1 MVTVPFPYMQAERL
15 PLGGHRR
22 LEDVLQN
29 LPLALNAHEVIQG
42 QLTIGGRLP
51 SDLAGS
57 TLTPFAQ
64 TVLDLTSGQNF
75 QYSTLTGDT
84 RNPFLPAN
92 ACFVAQEIGVG
103 HVYVLTKE
111 DLGQR
116 PVTAALANAGVVQ
129 FDPQTYEALMREK
142 RLQEEEFT
150 GQVEAEITPA
160 LNDMQARGELEATL
174 ETIRTTLIHINP
186 VFYFVGPKERLYSTF
201 DRTGKNLL
209 SSPRSGQALI
219 RSADRFPQDIPVS
232 AWSAEDKTFVY
243 GMHLLLASGGA
254 TRLEELN
261 GGQLSPAVLHS
272 FFNDK
277 APIYAE
283 ALVEDMPQNFTDQ
296 SLMEKAQWLATKLTE
311 VKVKKELY
319 RRVNG
324 LLLRK
329 IEGILGPKDHVPD
342 VFVEENICQQL
353 FEVFGIGRNQGE
365 PAQDYW
371 QRLTGEVI
379 TQELEAQTRDL
390 TGKLINKEVRPLPL
404 LIWTIVNSAINATG
418 ADMAATRSFR
428 SIKTIRGKDVK
439 DLTNDDFFCCAVPSQ
454 ELAAAANAEELAEA
468 LKMTARRMAYNGKHM
483 ITVNGVQSDV
493 VGGGTSLR
501 PFGMPDISY
510 HEELLHG
517 GHTQIGVHYALRY
530 PGIITADNMEIKGVF
545 DLALV
550 RREEPPFEPEDIYTA
565 QAHIAALNVVFNT
578 VIAHDP
584 PVDIDVFTGEW
595 YKNNVWQQYS
605 ARINS

>member
-1 MVTVPFPYMQAERL
+1 MVAVPSPYMQAERL

-22 LEDVLQN
+22 LEDVLSN
-29 LPLALNAHEVIQG
+29 LPLALNAHDVIQG

-51 SDLAGS
+51 FDLAGS

-64 TVLDLTSGQNF
+64 TVLDLTNSQNF
-75 QYSTLTGDT
+75 QYSPLTDDI

-92 ACFVAQEIGVG
+92 ACFVAQDKGVG
-103 HVYVLTKE
+103 HVYILAKE
-111 DLGQR
+111 DLEQR
-116 PVTAALANAGVVQ
+116 PLTVELANAGVVQ
-129 FDPQTYEALMREK
+129 FDPQTYEALMRK
-142 RLQEEEFT
+142 KGQQEEEFT
-150 GQVEAEITPA
+150 QQVEAEITPA
-160 LNDMQARGELEATL
+160 LIDMQASGELEATL

-201 DRTGKNLL
+201 DRAGKNLL

-219 RSADRFPQDIPVS
+219 RAADRFPQDIPVS

-243 GMHLLLASGGA
+243 SMYLLLASGGA

-261 GGQLSPAVLHS
+261 GGQLSPAVLHT
-272 FFNDK
+272 FLNNK
-277 APIYAE
+277 AAIYAE
-283 ALVEDMPQNFTDQ
+283 ALGEDMPQIFADQ
-296 SLMEKAQWLATKLTE
+296 SLMEKARWLATKLPE

-329 IEGILGPKDHVPD
+329 IEGILGPKDHLPD
-342 VFVEENICQQL
+342 PFVEENICRQL
-353 FEVFGIGRNQGE
+353 FEVFGIGRDQGE
-365 PAQDYW
+365 PVQDYW

-379 TQELEAQTRDL
+379 AQELEAQARDL
-390 TGKLINKEVRPLPL
+390 TGEYANKEVRPLPL
-404 LIWTIVNSAINATG
+404 LIWTIVNSAINITG

-428 SIKTIRGKDVK
+428 SIKTIREKDVA

-468 LKMTARRMAYNGKHM
+468 LNMTARRMAYNGKHM

-493 VGGGTSLR
+493 VGGGKSLR

-550 RREEPPFEPEDIYTA
+550 RRGEPPFEPEDIYCPG
-565 QAHIAALNVVFNT
+565 AHRSFKCG
-578 VIAHDP
+578 
-584 PVDIDVFTGEW
+584 F
-595 YKNNVWQQYS
+595 QYCC
-605 ARINS
+605 RT